1 MSRSK
6 TLACCLVW
14 VVLGPCLLSAPAT
27 AAELAWGTTVSPAA
41 GTRAE
46 LFATTAPASTQ
57 VWAVGGYNPGQPPT
71 AVLTHPYAQQWDGNA
86 WTAVEVPRPALY
98 ASQSTQLEGVAA
110 TTGAGDVWAV
120 GHADDLGSLAS
131 RTLAYRLRAGQWI
144 QVATPN
150 PSGARRGNRL
160 FAISASTES
169 GVWAVGE
176 TGYPSHS
183 MVLRWNGARWTRF
196 PAPNIGSLVAV
207 TAGAQGVWAASSS
220 QVMQFD
226 GVRWTVLPDPPMPG
240 TDATLA
246 LSGIAQGNAELW
258 AVGTRIVPNGFEGYY
273 YFPYAAVWRAA
284 GGWTELVSLPAVSGL
299 TAVVSAGATFWATS
313 ESGEVIRLARS
324 GATRDV
330 TPRDGIVR
338 LNAVSATPEGE
349 PWAVGTQFSN
359 GKVSPAVFN
368 APGIGQGGI
377 RVTTGYSGALVTW
390 IGPSNGS
397 GAADP
402 FGLFSIS
409 GLASGSYQIITSAS
423 GCAPGVAAA
432 PITEGVV
439 TPVSAQVR
447 C

>member
-1 MSRSK
+1 
-6 TLACCLVW
+6 
-14 VVLGPCLLSAPAT
+14 
-27 AAELAWGTTVSPAA
+27 
-41 GTRAE
+41 
-46 LFATTAPASTQ
+46 

-71 AVLTHPYAQQWDGNA
+71 AVLTHPYAQRWDGNA

-176 TGYPSHS
+176 TGYPPHS

-207 TAGAQGVWAASSS
+207 TADAQGVWAASSS
-220 QVMQFD
+220 RVMQFD

-273 YFPYAAVWRAA
+273 YFPYAAVWRAV